1 MQETA
6 ADEVHPFAPWGR
18 QSAERGIEGK
28 HIGDLSKGDIFL
40 CMFMENPMAK
50 ILDWDA
56 RIGGRVRLRDLHIL
70 LAVVQCGSMAK
81 AAAQLRVSQPAVS
94 EAIAGLERALDVRL
108 LDRGRRGVEPTAYG
122 SALLKSGRAAFDEL
136 RQGIKQIE
144 FLSDPAAGEL
154 RIACPESISSGILGP
169 IIKRMSERYPRVRL
183 FVEPFLFSGR
193 PLFPQLE
200 NREVDLVFTR
210 SSTPPT
216 QKDFAVEILF
226 NDRIRLAAGKH
237 GPWARRRKIDLA
249 ELVGEPW
256 ITVPSDDIGG
266 AVLLDA
272 FRARG
277 LEPPRIT
284 VTTYSIHLRNSL
296 AANARFI
303 AALPD
308 SVLRFNTDNLRQLP
322 INLPEPPWSVAIV
335 TPKKQNSNPVVQRF
349 IDCAREL
356 AKSITGE
363 ARRPEPHVA

>member
-1 MQETA
+1 M
-6 ADEVHPFAPWGR
+6 
-18 QSAERGIEGK
+18 
-28 HIGDLSKGDIFL
+28 SKIV
-40 CMFMENPMAK
+40 
-50 ILDWDA
+50 DWDA

-70 LAVVQCGSMAK
+70 LAVVQCGSMAR
-81 AAAQLRVSQPAVS
+81 AAAQLGVSQPAVS
-94 EAIAGLERALDVRL
+94 EAVAGLERALGVRL
-108 LDRGRRGVEPTAYG
+108 LERGRRGVEPTAYG

-136 RQGIKQIE
+136 RRGIKQIE

-154 RIACPESISSGILGP
+154 RIACPESISSGILAP
-169 IIKRMSERYPRVRL
+169 VIKRMSERYPRVRL
-183 FVEPFLFSGR
+183 FVEPFLFRGR

-210 SSTPPT
+210 LSTPPT
-216 QKDFAVEILF
+216 QNDFTVEILF
-226 NDRIRLAAGKH
+226 NDRIRLAAAKH

-266 AVLLDA
+266 SVLLDA

-296 AANARFI
+296 AANAGFI

-308 SVLRFNTDNLRQLP
+308 SVLRFSTDNLRELP
-322 INLPEPPWSVAIV
+322 IDLPAPPWSVAIV
-335 TPKKQNSNPVVQRF
+335 TLKKQTSNPVVERF
-349 IDCAREL
+349 INYAREL
-356 AKSITGE
+356 VKSIAGE
-363 ARRPEPHVA
+363 ARRTKPNVA